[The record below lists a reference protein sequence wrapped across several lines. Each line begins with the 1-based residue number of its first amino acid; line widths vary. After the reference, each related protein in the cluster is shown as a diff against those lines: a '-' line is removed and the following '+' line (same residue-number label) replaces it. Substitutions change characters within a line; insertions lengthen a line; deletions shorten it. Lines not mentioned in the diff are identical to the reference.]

1 MTQFLAKMTNFR
13 ESWLPQFL
21 EDFQNLQTE
30 EKEETIKA
38 LVSALGKYCPESRSR
53 FKYYLNS
60 KFFRNLVFFRA
71 GGSSETFGV
80 QNSNRRA
87 ESYPSL

>member
-38 LVSALGKYCPESRSR
+38 LVSALGEYLV
-53 FKYYLNS
+53 YQYLNS
-60 KFFRNLVFFRA
+60 
-71 GGSSETFGV
+71 SSTYL
-80 QNSNRRA
+80 ST
-87 ESYPSL
+87 